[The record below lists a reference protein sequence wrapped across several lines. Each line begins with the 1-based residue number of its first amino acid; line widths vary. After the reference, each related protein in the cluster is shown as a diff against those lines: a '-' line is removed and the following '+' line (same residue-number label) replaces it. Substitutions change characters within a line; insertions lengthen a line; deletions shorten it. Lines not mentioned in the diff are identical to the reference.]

1 MTDQV
6 SMAELPSWLRDN
18 LGSSH
23 PQAERER
30 DKLCSEIGR
39 AIDSLRDLCT
49 QLARKAEQDMETKRD
64 NRAQYRAAKA
74 ITRLATILPDMCKD
88 FNIPEQKNSV
98 NLRNLQR
105 DTSKLAS
112 EAARTREEWL
122 RQIRPYHILDMMT
135 LGGNIDKLRRLS
147 DELHAFLMGRGTVLR
162 SLEEIDGKL
171 DSLTKLQAA
180 KELAMSQRKAV
191 EERIDDA
198 ERTDE
203 TLRAQLKTIRANPKM
218 MRFLQYDSELR
229 KLRGELLRT
238 GFSRLGR
245 PIKKLTSISER
256 GDYPLPIEVR
266 EAAREY
272 VIKPFATF
280 LSEGDGYPRLKSLMQ
295 ALSASVSSGK
305 LALKQREAKKVIE
318 RSDQVVAENSL
329 AQIHANAKKAKLTYD
344 QCLSDPET
352 EALVQQLREIRK
364 KGKANKNSLDELRRE
379 LERAVANEHQAE
391 EQINALVKEIQGLAK
406 KLTGSEMML
415 QLAQAA

>member
-1 MTDQV
+1 
-6 SMAELPSWLRDN
+6 
-18 LGSSH
+18 
-23 PQAERER
+23 
-30 DKLCSEIGR
+30 
-39 AIDSLRDLCT
+39 
-49 QLARKAEQDMETKRD
+49 METKRD

-74 ITRLATILPDMCKD
+74 ISRLTTILPEMCKD
-88 FNIPEQKNSV
+88 FNIPEAKNSV

-105 DTSKLAS
+105 DTAKLAS

-147 DELHAFLMGRGTVLR
+147 DELHTFLMGRGAVLR

-171 DSLTKLQAA
+171 ESLTKLEAA
-180 KELAMSQRKAV
+180 KELAISQRKGV
-191 EERIDDA
+191 EEKIREG

-203 TLRAQLKTIRANPKM
+203 ALRAQLKQIRTNPKM
-218 MRFLQYDSELR
+218 IQFLQFDSELR

-245 PIKKLTSISER
+245 PIKKLISISER

-266 EAAREY
+266 ETAREY
-272 VIKPFATF
+272 VGKPFATF
-280 LSEGDGYPRLKSLMQ
+280 LSETDGYPRLKTLMQ

-318 RSDQVVAENSL
+318 RSDRVVAEDSL
-329 AQIHANAKKAKLTYD
+329 AQIHSNARKAKLAYD
-344 QCLSDPET
+344 QNLSDTET
-352 EALVQQLREIRK
+352 EALVQQLREIRR
-364 KGKANKNSLDELRRE
+364 KGKANKNLLDEHRTDLD
-379 LERAVANEHQAE
+379 RAVANEHQAE

-406 KLTGSEMML
+406 KLTGNEMTL
-415 QLAQAA
+415 QLAEAG

>member
-1 MTDQV
+1 
-6 SMAELPSWLRDN
+6 
-18 LGSSH
+18 
-23 PQAERER
+23 
-30 DKLCSEIGR
+30 
-39 AIDSLRDLCT
+39 
-49 QLARKAEQDMETKRD
+49 METKRD

-74 ITRLATILPDMCKD
+74 IARLTAILPDMCKD
-88 FNIPEQKNSV
+88 FNVPEQKKSV

-147 DELHAFLMGRGTVLR
+147 EELHTFLMGRGALLR

-171 DSLTKLQAA
+171 ESLNKLQAA
-180 KELAMSQRKAV
+180 KELAMSQRKMV
-191 EERIDDA
+191 EERIEEA
-198 ERTDE
+198 ERTDQ
-203 TLRAQLKTIRANPKM
+203 TLRNQLKSIRANPKM
-218 MRFLQYDSELR
+218 IRFLEFDSELR
-229 KLRGELLRT
+229 KLRSELLRT

-245 PIKKLTSISER
+245 PIKKLISISER

-266 EAAREY
+266 ETAREY
-272 VIKPFATF
+272 VSKPFATF
-280 LSEGDGYPRLKSLMQ
+280 LSEGDGYPRLKSLMR

-318 RSDQVVAENSL
+318 RSDQVVAEDSL
-329 AQIHANAKKAKLTYD
+329 AQTHANARKAKLAYD

-352 EALVQQLREIRK
+352 EVLVGQLREVRK
-364 KGKANKNSLDELRRE
+364 KGKANKNSREELRAE

-391 EQINALVKEIQGLAK
+391 EQINALVKEIQSLAK
-406 KLTGSEMML
+406 KLTGSEMTL
-415 QLAQAA
+415 QLAQSP

>member
-6 SMAELPSWLRDN
+6 SVANLPSWLRDN
-18 LGSSH
+18 LGSSLI
-23 PQAERER
+23 QTERER
-30 DKLCSEIGR
+30 DKLSSEIGR
-39 AIDSLRDLCT
+39 AIDSLRDFCT

-74 ITRLATILPDMCKD
+74 IARLTAILPDMCKD
-88 FNIPEQKNSV
+88 LNIPEQKNSV

-147 DELHAFLMGRGTVLR
+147 DELHTFLMGRGAVLR

-171 DSLTKLQAA
+171 ESLTKLQAA
-180 KELAMSQRKAV
+180 KELATSQREGV
-191 EERIDDA
+191 EETIREG

-203 TLRAQLKTIRANPKM
+203 TLRAQLKNIRANPKM
-218 MRFLQYDSELR
+218 IQFLEFDSELR

-245 PIKKLTSISER
+245 PIKKLISISER
-256 GDYPLPIEVR
+256 GDYPLSIEVR
-266 EAAREY
+266 ETAREY
-272 VIKPFATF
+272 VSKPFATF
-280 LSEGDGYPRLKSLMQ
+280 LSEVDGYPRLKSLMQ
-295 ALSASVSSGK
+295 ALSASVSSRK

-318 RSDQVVAENSL
+318 RSDQVVAEDSL
-329 AQIHANAKKAKLTYD
+329 AQIHVSAKKAKLAYD
-344 QCLSDPET
+344 QCLSDTET
-352 EALVQQLREIRK
+352 EALVQQLKQLRK
-364 KGKANKNSLDELRRE
+364 KGKANKNSLDELRGE
-379 LERAVANEHQAE
+379 LKRAMANEEQAE
-391 EQINALVKEIQGLAK
+391 QQINALVREIQGLAK
-406 KLTGSEMML
+406 KLTDSEMTL
-415 QLAQAA
+415 QLGNAP

>member
-6 SMAELPSWLRDN
+6 SVANLPSWLRTTLGTN
-18 LGSSH
+18 LS
-23 PQAERER
+23 QAERER
-30 DKLCSEIGR
+30 DKVTSDIER
-39 AIDSLRDLCT
+39 AADSLRDFCS
-49 QLARKAEQDMETKRD
+49 QLARKAEQDLETKRD

-74 ITRLATILPDMCKD
+74 ISRLTTILPAMFKD
-88 FNIPEQKNSV
+88 FNIPEEKNSM

-112 EAARTREEWL
+112 EAARAREEWL

-147 DELHAFLMGRGTVLR
+147 DELHAFLIGRGTVLR

-171 DSLTKLQAA
+171 ESLNKLQAA
-180 KELAMSQRKAV
+180 KEVAMSQRKMV
-191 EERIDDA
+191 EERIREA

-203 TLRAQLKTIRANPKM
+203 TLRNQLKAVRANPKM
-218 MRFLQYDSELR
+218 VRFLEFDAELR
-229 KLRGELLRT
+229 KLRSELIRT

-245 PIKKLTSISER
+245 PIKKLISISER

-272 VIKPFATF
+272 VGKPFATF
-280 LSEGDGYPRLKSLMQ
+280 LSETEGYPRLKSVMQ
-295 ALSASVSSGK
+295 ALAASVSSGK

-318 RSDQVVAENSL
+318 RSDQVATEDSL
-329 AQIHANAKKAKLTYD
+329 ATIHANAKKSKLAYD
-344 QCLSDPET
+344 QCISDHET
-352 EALVQQLREIRK
+352 ETLVRQLRELRK
-364 KGKANKNSLDELRRE
+364 KGKANHISLQELRTE

-391 EQINALVKEIQGLAK
+391 EQIKALLKEIQGLAK
-406 KLTGSEMML
+406 KLTGSEMSL
-415 QLAQAA
+415 QLPQLV